1 MNKNKNLQRIAKKV
15 LDLEIKAL
23 KKLRG
28 SINFTFASAVDL
40 IARCKSKVI
49 ICGVGKSYLI
59 ASKVS
64 STMSSVGCPS
74 FAINANECSHG
85 DLGSISKKDLLII
98 ISNSGNT
105 EELKPVIQYANRY
118 KIKLIGITSKKNSIL
133 YKAADVKLLIPEV
146 KEAALNIVPTSST
159 TEQIAMGDCLAVAAL
174 NLKKFNKKKFKL
186 FHPHGSLGNQL
197 KTAEDL
203 MISKNGI
210 PFIDETKNMKTAINL
225 ITKKKLG
232 ILIAINKKKLTTG
245 IITDGQLRRTN
256 QQNKN
261 ILNLKVKD
269 VMTKNPLSV
278 NKDTLAAKSLSIMSE
293 NKITSLCVHKNKNR
307 KSTIGIL
314 HIHHILNA
322 NIQ

>member
-1 MNKNKNLQRIAKKV
+1 MKNNNLRNIAKGV
-15 LDLEIKAL
+15 LELEILAL
-23 KKLRG
+23 KKLKK
-28 SINFTFASAVDL
+28 SLNKTFEDAVNA
-40 IARCKSKVI
+40 IVNCKSKVI
-49 ICGVGKSYLI
+49 VCGVGKSFLI

-64 STMSSVGCPS
+64 STMSSVGCAS
-74 FAINANECSHG
+74 FSINANECSHG
-85 DLGSISKKDLLII
+85 DLGSITRKDVLII

-105 EELKPVIQYANRY
+105 EELKPVIQYANRN
-118 KIKLIGITSKKNSIL
+118 KINLIGITSKKNSLL
-133 YKAADVKLLIPEV
+133 YRASDIKLLIPEV
-146 KEAALNIVPTSST
+146 KEAGLSIVPTSST
-159 TEQIAMGDCLAVAAL
+159 TEQIAIGDCLAIAAL
-174 NLKKFNKKKFKL
+174 NKKKFSKRHYKL
-186 FHPHGSLGNQL
+186 LHPHGSIGNQL
-197 KTAEDL
+197 KTTEDL

-210 PFIDETKNMKTAINL
+210 PFINENKNMKTAIDL

-256 QQNKN
+256 QQSKN

-293 NKITSLCVHKNKNR
+293 NKITSLCVHKNKD
-307 KSTIGIL
+307 KKKTIGIL
-314 HIHHILNA
+314 HIHHVLNA

>member
-1 MNKNKNLQRIAKKV
+1 MNKNKNLNRIAKKV
-15 LDLEIKAL
+15 LDLEITAL
-23 KKLRG
+23 KRLRN
-28 SINFTFASAVDL
+28 SINYTFVDAVSL
-40 IARCKSKVI
+40 IAKCKSKVI

-59 ASKVS
+59 ALKIS

-118 KIKLIGITSKKNSIL
+118 KIKLIGITSNKKSIL
-133 YKAADVKLLIPEV
+133 YKASDIKLLIPEV

-159 TEQIAMGDCLAVAAL
+159 TEQIAIGDCLAVAAL

-197 KTAEDL
+197 RTVEDL
-203 MISKNGI
+203 MISQNGI
-210 PFIDETKNMKTAINL
+210 PFINENSNMKKALGI

-232 ILIAINKKKLTTG
+232 VLIARDNKKNTTG
-245 IITDGQLRRTN
+245 IITDGQIRRS
-256 QQNKN
+256 
-261 ILNLKVKD
+261 NLKKGNLKELKVRN
-269 VMTKNPLSV
+269 VMTKSPISV
-278 NKDTLAAKSLSIMSE
+278 DKDVLAAKSLAIMSD
-293 NKITSLCVHKNKNR
+293 NKITSLCVHKNRNK
-307 KSTIGIL
+307 KKTIGIL

>member
-1 MNKNKNLQRIAKKV
+1 MKSSNLRNIAKDV
-15 LDLEIKAL
+15 LELEILAL
-23 KKLRG
+23 KKLKK
-28 SINFTFASAVDL
+28 SINKTFEDAVNA
-40 IARCKSKVI
+40 IVNCKSKVI
-49 ICGVGKSYLI
+49 VCGVGKSYLI

-64 STMSSVGCPS
+64 STMSSVGCAS
-74 FAINANECSHG
+74 FSINANECSHG
-85 DLGSISKKDLLII
+85 DLGSITRKDVLII
-98 ISNSGNT
+98 ISNSGKT
-105 EELKPVIQYANRY
+105 EELKPVIQYVNRN
-118 KIKLIGITSKKNSIL
+118 KITLIGITSKKNSIL
-133 YKAADVKLLIPEV
+133 YNASDIKLLIPEV
-146 KEAALNIVPTSST
+146 KEAGLSIVPTSST
-159 TEQIAMGDCLAVAAL
+159 TEQIALGDCLAIAAL
-174 NLKKFNKKKFKL
+174 NKKKFSKKHYKL
-186 FHPHGSLGNQL
+186 LHPHGSIGNQL

-269 VMTKNPLSV
+269 VMTRNPLSV

-293 NKITSLCVHKNKNR
+293 NKITSLCVHKNKNKKR
-307 KSTIGIL
+307 TIGIL

>member
-1 MNKNKNLQRIAKKV
+1 MKSSNLRNIAKGV
-15 LDLEIKAL
+15 LELEILAL
-23 KKLRG
+23 KKLKK
-28 SINFTFASAVDL
+28 SLNKTFEDAVNA
-40 IARCKSKVI
+40 IVNCKSKVI
-49 ICGVGKSYLI
+49 VCGVGKSFLI

-64 STMSSVGCPS
+64 STMSSVGCAS
-74 FAINANECSHG
+74 FSINANECSHG
-85 DLGSISKKDLLII
+85 DLGSITRKDVLII

-105 EELKPVIQYANRY
+105 EELKPVIQYANRN
-118 KIKLIGITSKKNSIL
+118 KISLIGITSKKNSLL
-133 YKAADVKLLIPEV
+133 YKASDIKLLIPEV
-146 KEAALNIVPTSST
+146 KEAGLSIVPTSST
-159 TEQIAMGDCLAVAAL
+159 TEQIAIGDCLAIAAL
-174 NLKKFNKKKFKL
+174 NKKKFSKKHYKL
-186 FHPHGSLGNQL
+186 LHPHGSIGNQL
-197 KTAEDL
+197 KTTEDL

-210 PFIDETKNMKTAINL
+210 PFIEETKNMKTAIDL

-245 IITDGQLRRTN
+245 IITDGQLRRAN

-261 ILNLKVKD
+261 ILSLKVKD

-293 NKITSLCVHKNKNR
+293 NKITSLCVHKNKNKKR
-307 KSTIGIL
+307 TIGIL

>member
-1 MNKNKNLQRIAKKV
+1 MKNNNLRNIAKGV
-15 LDLEIKAL
+15 LELEILAL
-23 KKLRG
+23 KKLKK
-28 SINFTFASAVDL
+28 SLNKTFEDAVNA
-40 IARCKSKVI
+40 IVNCKSKVI
-49 ICGVGKSYLI
+49 VCGVGKSFLI

-64 STMSSVGCPS
+64 STMSSVGCAS
-74 FAINANECSHG
+74 FSINANECSHG
-85 DLGSISKKDLLII
+85 DLGSITRKDVLII

-105 EELKPVIQYANRY
+105 EELKPVIQYANRN
-118 KIKLIGITSKKNSIL
+118 KINLIGITSKKNSLL
-133 YKAADVKLLIPEV
+133 YRASDIKLLIPEV
-146 KEAALNIVPTSST
+146 KEAGLSIVPTSST
-159 TEQIAMGDCLAVAAL
+159 TEQIALGDCLAIAAL
-174 NLKKFNKKKFKL
+174 NKKKFSKRHYKL
-186 FHPHGSLGNQL
+186 LHPHGSIGNQL
-197 KTAEDL
+197 KTTEDL

-210 PFIDETKNMKTAINL
+210 PFINENKNMKTAIDL

-256 QQNKN
+256 QQSKN

-293 NKITSLCVHKNKNR
+293 NKITSLCVHKNKDR
-307 KSTIGIL
+307 KKTIGIL

>member
-1 MNKNKNLQRIAKKV
+1 MKNNNLRNIAKGV
-15 LDLEIKAL
+15 LELEILAL
-23 KKLRG
+23 KKLKK
-28 SINFTFASAVDL
+28 SLNKTFEDAVNA
-40 IARCKSKVI
+40 IVNCKSKVI
-49 ICGVGKSYLI
+49 VCGVGKSFLI

-64 STMSSVGCPS
+64 STMSSVGCAS
-74 FAINANECSHG
+74 FSINANECSHG
-85 DLGSISKKDLLII
+85 DLGSITRKDVLII

-105 EELKPVIQYANRY
+105 EELKPVIQYANRN
-118 KIKLIGITSKKNSIL
+118 KINLIGITSKKNSLL
-133 YKAADVKLLIPEV
+133 YRASDIKLLIPEV
-146 KEAALNIVPTSST
+146 KEAGLSIVPTSST
-159 TEQIAMGDCLAVAAL
+159 TEQIALGDCLAIAAL
-174 NLKKFNKKKFKL
+174 NKKKFSKRHYKL
-186 FHPHGSLGNQL
+186 LHPHGSIGNQL
-197 KTAEDL
+197 KTTEDL

-210 PFIDETKNMKTAINL
+210 PFINENKNMKTAIDL

-256 QQNKN
+256 QQSKN

-293 NKITSLCVHKNKNR
+293 NKITSLCVHKNKDR
-307 KSTIGIL
+307 KKTIGIL
-314 HIHHILNA
+314 HIHHVLNA

>member
-1 MNKNKNLQRIAKKV
+1 MKNSNLRNIAKGV
-15 LDLEIKAL
+15 LELEILAL
-23 KKLRG
+23 KKLKK
-28 SINFTFASAVDL
+28 SLNKTFEDAVNA
-40 IARCKSKVI
+40 IVNCKSKVI
-49 ICGVGKSYLI
+49 VCGVGKSFLI

-64 STMSSVGCPS
+64 STMSSVGCAS
-74 FAINANECSHG
+74 FSINANECSHG
-85 DLGSISKKDLLII
+85 DLGSITRKDVLII

-105 EELKPVIQYANRY
+105 EELKPVIQYANRN
-118 KIKLIGITSKKNSIL
+118 KINLIGITSKKNSLL
-133 YKAADVKLLIPEV
+133 YRASDIKLLIPEV
-146 KEAALNIVPTSST
+146 KEAGLSIVPTSST
-159 TEQIAMGDCLAVAAL
+159 TEQIALGDCLAIAAL
-174 NLKKFNKKKFKL
+174 NKKKFSKRHYKL
-186 FHPHGSLGNQL
+186 LHPHGSIGNQL
-197 KTAEDL
+197 KTTEDL

-210 PFIDETKNMKTAINL
+210 PFINENKNMKTAIDL

-256 QQNKN
+256 QQSKN

-293 NKITSLCVHKNKNR
+293 NKITSLCVHKNKDR
-307 KSTIGIL
+307 KKTIGIL
-314 HIHHILNA
+314 HIHHVLNA

>member
-1 MNKNKNLQRIAKKV
+1 MKNSNLRNIAKGV
-15 LDLEIKAL
+15 LELEILAL
-23 KKLRG
+23 KKLKK
-28 SINFTFASAVDL
+28 SLNKTFEDAVNA
-40 IARCKSKVI
+40 IVNCKSKVI
-49 ICGVGKSYLI
+49 VCGVGKSFLI

-64 STMSSVGCPS
+64 STMSSVGCAS
-74 FAINANECSHG
+74 FSINANECSHG
-85 DLGSISKKDLLII
+85 DLGSITRKDVLII

-105 EELKPVIQYANRY
+105 EELKPVIQYANRN
-118 KIKLIGITSKKNSIL
+118 KINLIGITSKKNSLL
-133 YKAADVKLLIPEV
+133 YRASDIKLLIPEV
-146 KEAALNIVPTSST
+146 KEAGLSIVPTSST
-159 TEQIAMGDCLAVAAL
+159 TEQIALGDCLAIAAL
-174 NLKKFNKKKFKL
+174 NKKKFSKRHYKL
-186 FHPHGSLGNQL
+186 LHPHGSIGNQL
-197 KTAEDL
+197 KTTEDL

-210 PFIDETKNMKTAINL
+210 PFINENKNMKTAIDL

-256 QQNKN
+256 QQSKN

-293 NKITSLCVHKNKNR
+293 NKITSLCVHKNKD
-307 KSTIGIL
+307 KKKTIGIL
-314 HIHHILNA
+314 HIHHVLNA

>member
-1 MNKNKNLQRIAKKV
+1 MNKNKNLQEIAKKV
-15 LDLEIKAL
+15 LDFEIIAL
-23 KKLRG
+23 KKLRS
-28 SINFTFASAVDL
+28 SINFTFVSAVNL

-210 PFIDETKNMKTAINL
+210 PFINENSSMKKALDI
-225 ITKKKLG
+225 ITRKKLG
-232 ILIAINKKKLTTG
+232 VLIVRDGKNNTTG
-245 IITDGQLRRTN
+245 IITDGQIRRSNLKKGNLRD
-256 QQNKN
+256 
-261 ILNLKVKD
+261 LKVKN
-269 VMTKNPLSV
+269 VMTKNPISID
-278 NKDTLAAKSLSIMSE
+278 KDVLAAKSLAIMSDK
-293 NKITSLCVHKNKNR
+293 KITSLCVHKNRSRNK
-307 KSTIGIL
+307 TIGIL

>member
-1 MNKNKNLQRIAKKV
+1 MNKNKNLQGIAKKV
-15 LDLEIKAL
+15 LDLEITAL

-28 SINFTFASAVDL
+28 SINKSFVSAVDL
-40 IARCKSKVI
+40 IAKCKSKVI

-133 YKAADVKLLIPEV
+133 YKASDVKLLIPEV

-159 TEQIAMGDCLAVAAL
+159 TEQIAIGDCLAVAAL
-174 NLKKFNKKKFKL
+174 NLKKFNRKKFKL
-186 FHPHGSLGNQL
+186 YHPHGSLGNQL
-197 KTAEDL
+197 RTVEDL

-210 PFIDETKNMKTAINL
+210 PFINENFTMKKALGI
-225 ITKKKLG
+225 ITRKKLG
-232 ILIAINKKKLTTG
+232 VLIVRDSKKNTTG
-245 IITDGQLRRTN
+245 IITDGQIRRSN
-256 QQNKN
+256 LKKGN
-261 ILNLKVKD
+261 LNDLKVKN
-269 VMTKNPLSV
+269 VMTRNPFSID
-278 NKDTLAAKSLSIMSE
+278 KDVLAAKSLAVMSD
-293 NKITSLCVHKNKNR
+293 NKITSLCVHKNQNK
-307 KSTIGIL
+307 KKTIGIL

>member
-1 MNKNKNLQRIAKKV
+1 MNKNKNLQEIAKKV
-15 LDLEIKAL
+15 LDLEITAL
-23 KKLRG
+23 KKLRS
-28 SINFTFASAVDL
+28 SINSTFVSAVNL

-105 EELKPVIQYANRY
+105 EELKPLIQYANRY

-174 NLKKFNKKKFKL
+174 NLKKFNKNKFKL

-210 PFIDETKNMKTAINL
+210 PFINENSSMKKALDI
-225 ITKKKLG
+225 ITRKKLG
-232 ILIAINKKKLTTG
+232 VLIVRDGKKNTTG
-245 IITDGQLRRTN
+245 IITDGQIRRSNLKKGNLRE
-256 QQNKN
+256 
-261 ILNLKVKD
+261 LKVKN
-269 VMTKNPLSV
+269 VMTKNPISID
-278 NKDTLAAKSLSIMSE
+278 KDVLAAKSLAIMSDK
-293 NKITSLCVHKNKNR
+293 KITSLCVHKNRSRNK
-307 KSTIGIL
+307 TIGIL